1 MVVRGEITLKIPSEE
16 FGTIVEDIRKIITK
30 LDEIKFALSTER
42 RVGARFITASEFMEL
57 VRIGRWKF
65 DQLIRLNKIKTIKK
79 ERKIYV
85 LATEVDRYF
94 MDSDIR

>member
-1 MVVRGEITLKIPSEE
+1 MVVKGEITLKIPSEE
-16 FGTIVEDIRKIITK
+16 FGMIVEDIRKIITK

-42 RVGARFITASEFMEL
+42 RVGARFITAFEFMES

-94 MDSDIR
+94 IDSDIR

>member
-1 MVVRGEITLKIPSEE
+1 MVVKGEITLKIPSEE
-16 FGTIVEDIRKIITK
+16 FGTIVEEIRKIIAR

-42 RVGARFITASEFMEL
+42 RVGARFITASEFMES
-57 VRIGRWKF
+57 VKIGRWKF

-94 MDSDIR
+94 MDSSIR

>member
-1 MVVRGEITLKIPSEE
+1 VRKLGA
-16 FGTIVEDIRKIITK
+16 IVEEIRKIVAK
-30 LDEIKFALSTER
+30 LEEIKSALATER
-42 RVGARFITASEFMEL
+42 RIGARFITASEFMQS
-57 VRIGRWKF
+57 VKIGRWKF

-85 LATEVDRYF
+85 LATEVERYF